1 MHLTHRLTLPP
12 DVAFRWLAEPD
23 RFVRVHPLITAMT
36 PTGPGSYRVRE
47 RVARGPLPLHFTY
60 PAWIEVDEAE
70 RVVQVRVRIW
80 RLIRSTMI
88 FRVVSDGRGSRVE
101 EEVELHAPLLVGRFL
116 EQVIREE
123 HGKLFRTLEA
133 VASLESRR
141 AATDG
146 EPSPPDGPVGP

>member
-1 MHLTHRLTLPP
+1 VHLTYRLTLPP
-12 DVAFRWLAEPD
+12 DVAFRWLAEPE
-23 RFVRVHPLITAMT
+23 RFVRVHPLITEMT
-36 PTGPGSYRVRE
+36 PTGPGGYRVRE

-60 PAWIEVDEAE
+60 PAWIEVDEEE

-80 RLIRSTMI
+80 RLIRSTMV
-88 FRVVSDGRGSRVE
+88 FRVLQDGQGSRIE
-101 EEVELHAPLLVGRFL
+101 EEVELRAPPLVGRLL
-116 EQVIREE
+116 EQVFREE

-146 EPSPPDGPVGP
+146 EPPHPDGPGGV